1 MPITVLTE
9 VFAPVYTTNTSFG
22 PVFQRD
28 AIYAFN
34 RSMPCAMSPVLRA

>member
-9 VFAPVYTTNTSFG
+9 VFGLVYNINTTFG
-22 PVFQRD
+22 PAFQRD

-34 RSMPCAMSPVLRA
+34 RSMPCAMSSVPRA